1 MHKNLVEI
9 LRLHEKYQKEKHESG
24 FKKNAYWDNSDAI
37 KKHIKKLWN
46 DWSAMSNINQQ
57 DGEKVLNQLSKDI
70 RFEIK

>member
-1 MHKNLVEI
+1 MHQNLVEI

-24 FKKNAYWDNSDAI
+24 FKKNAYWDNSEAI
-37 KKHIKKLWN
+37 KSHIKKLWE
-46 DWSAMSNINQQ
+46 DWAEMPNINQQ

>member
-37 KKHIKKLWN
+37 KNHIKKLWN
-46 DWSAMSNINQQ
+46 DWSAMSNINQE
-57 DGEKVLNQLSKDI
+57 DGEKVLSQLSKDI
-70 RFEIK
+70 RFEIQ